1 MCGENIYDINI
12 QWATAKDPSLK
23 IRVFHRINQK
33 CINYED
39 EVLLTVLNDGNT
51 IRY

>member
-12 QWATAKDPSLK
+12 QWATAKDLGLK
-23 IRVFHRINQK
+23 IRVFHCINQK

-39 EVLLTVLNDGNT
+39 EVILVVLNDGNT